1 MPTRDPD
8 QEPVIRVR
16 PLSHQE
22 STLLGGATAPGS
34 RAYLVETSDRYADFL
49 ATLLDILPEL
59 AAQQL
64 RTGLE
69 EKFAALVEYLVGD
82 TVLLSS
88 GEAH

>member
-1 MPTRDPD
+1 MPITHPD

-16 PLSHQE
+16 PLSRQE
-22 STLLGGATAPGS
+22 STLLGGATAPSS

-59 AAQQL
+59 ATQQL

-69 EKFAALVEYLVGD
+69 EKFAALSATRSELR
-82 TVLLSS
+82 
-88 GEAH
+88 